1 MFCVGLEYA
10 LCSGVTMAKGGQ
22 SSVMTEMVQ
31 SAGLEPAT
39 YRFEAGNSIH

>member
-1 MFCVGLEYA
+1 MTFCRNRYFHMRLILREKK
-10 LCSGVTMAKGGQ
+10 L
-22 SSVMTEMVQ
+22 VQ